1 MLQRRRWDKR
11 YWLALLLLV
20 VAGLLMHISF
30 WFTPAN
36 DLMGQDIYYIWLEGK
51 RIIAGENPYAR
62 VLASDM
68 RDNDKYAT
76 YFPLAYLLSALVQK
90 LGFPKFLDW
99 LYLWRPLSFSF
110 HLGIVALALRY
121 FYARGLWLLG
131 FASATV
137 LLLGRWSVYITRVH
151 HLEFAAVFFL
161 LLSLVLLTEK
171 PRLSLLAFSISL
183 GIKQIAIFL
192 LPLYLIYFS
201 ANGTKGRRIQEVGLG
216 FLIILSVPIL
226 TSLPFLLWNGE
237 GFLKSI
243 LFSAT
248 RAGSSHIEGAP
259 SLDVIFSQ
267 NLPWLVGLKAKL
279 LMLLLMGLI
288 YLSFWKERITI
299 LASSALIMMVFLYF
313 NSVLFLQYF
322 LWPLSLTLLALVE
335 LVPPL
340 PPQNSARID
349 CKNLQKNDL

>member
-1 MLQRRRWDKR
+1 MPQQRRWEKR
-11 YWLALLLLV
+11 YWLALLLLM
-20 VAGLLMHISF
+20 VAGLSMHISF
-30 WFTPAN
+30 WFTPAS

-51 RIIAGENPYAR
+51 RIIVGENPYAR

-68 RDNDKYAT
+68 RDNDKFAT
-76 YFPLAYLLSALVQK
+76 YFPLAYLFSALVQK
-90 LGFPKFLDW
+90 LGFPEFLDW
-99 LYLWRPLSFSF
+99 LYLWRPLSFLS
-110 HLGIVALALRY
+110 HLGIIALVLR
-121 FYARGLWLLG
+121 FFCDRGLWLFG
-131 FASATV
+131 FVAASV

-151 HLEFAAVFFL
+151 HLEFAAIFFL
-161 LLSLVLLTEK
+161 LLSLVFLKEK

-183 GIKQIAIFL
+183 GFKQIAIFL
-192 LPLYLIYFS
+192 LPLYLIHLWVD
-201 ANGTKGRRIQEVGLG
+201 GTKDRRIQNVGLG
-216 FLIILSVPIL
+216 ILIILSVPVL
-226 TSLPFLLWNGE
+226 TSLPFLLWNTE

-248 RAGSSHIEGAP
+248 RAGSSHVEGAP

-279 LMLLLMGLI
+279 LMLLLMGLA
-288 YLSFWKERITI
+288 YLSFWKERITM
-299 LASSALIMMVFLYF
+299 LTSSAVVMMVFLYF

-340 PPQNSARID
+340 PPQTSAKVD
-349 CKNLQKNDL
+349 CNNL